1 MRHILVLYLVRP
13 HAQLAHLGGC
23 RHGLTSTSNTKLAV
37 YAFHLTLQGVDT
49 QKQRCSG
56 GRNASGLQD
65 VDQGSLL
72 SRREG
77 LDGGN
82 GLVLAEASGKFGHE
96 LLQLEGGRLGE
107 RAQRQ

>member
-77 LDGGN
+77 WDGAKGA
-82 GLVLAEASGKFGHE
+82 VRAEASGEFGGE
-96 LLQLEGGRLGE
+96 ALAVDGGRVGE
-107 RAQRQ
+107 SA